1 MINVPQLADWLESY
15 ANIMELN
22 VWLSAKITKL
32 VENESGNGFII
43 DITRKDGQKRS
54 FTPRHVV
61 FAVGLGGGLPNMP
74 KLPGMVSF
82 Y

>member
-1 MINVPQLADWLESY
+1 MQLADWLESY
-15 ANIMELN
+15 ASIMELN
-22 VWLSAKITKL
+22 VWLGAKITKL
-32 VENESGNGFII
+32 VENESGKGFIV

-74 KLPGMVSF
+74 KISGMVGIS
-82 Y
+82 